1 LTKRYLTVD
10 PVPLANE
17 ANRELLGDIDRAVS
31 VDGIERIE
39 VADADRA
46 LLRARKLRER
56 EEQEEDVAD
65 C

>member
-10 PVPLANE
+10 SVPLADE
-17 ANRELLGDIDRAVS
+17 ANRELLGDIDRS
-31 VDGIERIE
+31 VGVNRVQRIE

-56 EEQEEDVAD
+56 EEEEEGVAD
-65 C
+65 F